1 MSTSSY
7 PGNRGDPQPS
17 AGYPGR
23 ARAQPAVMHRAQP
36 AVTQRAQPVV
46 APNPQ
51 QMNLLRYIWGIS
63 KKMACNS
70 CLLIVFLIA
79 TVPIGFSVWL
89 STRAVLDDEY
99 FQIDCIDPYD
109 DGIAISAPNDLEFDV
124 LLTCTII
131 TTLVLMG
138 VWWLTKRALILPC
151 IYRTAGGVL
160 IITAFASS
168 ALFIHVFWYLNEL
181 NLAFKESSPLDC
193 YIDEH
198 WETAYNDASAGLA
211 VAICVFI
218 FFCNVIYLAFELK
231 ESLVSGDLKLT
242 QEQATLVS
250 FDVIDKLGFSI
261 ATMWNRAL
269 LFRILKGIE
278 PNGESALRDAI
289 ALSISKMISLKRI
302 LNELGVV
309 GHRFIHIVLT
319 DGVDNKSECSL
330 DDIKG
335 FYHKIGSNIGVTNF
349 FKSYFIGID
358 LGPQEKRE
366 LQSIADLAGNTAEL
380 LNCDDAKKLSEIFS
394 HITSSLGIERRVAL
408 NTEETNATGATEE
421 TFYLKRERQK
431 FLVLFDLDAGAS
443 MSGNRW
449 NSLLSALNL
458 FFAKLDESDV
468 IGCVL
473 FNHEAICITGERLTT
488 QMRILSAM
496 TDPDVIRSV
505 LFKK

>member
-89 STRAVLDDEY
+89 STRGVLDDEY

-124 LLTCTII
+124 LFACTII

-181 NLAFKESSPLDC
+181 NFAFYESSPLDC
-193 YIDEH
+193 YIDDQ
-198 WETAYNDASAGLA
+198 WEDAYNGASYGLA
-211 VAICVFI
+211 VGLCVFL
-218 FFCNVIYLAFELK
+218 FLCCVVYLTFKLRK
-231 ESLVSGDLKLT
+231 SFTLGNLKLT
-242 QEQATLVS
+242 QEQAVE
-250 FDVIDKLGFSI
+250 VIDRLGFSI
-261 ATMWNRAL
+261 ATTWNIAMIFTVLQYIQPFGQR
-269 LFRILKGIE
+269 
-278 PNGESALRDAI
+278 ALRDAI
-289 ALSISKMISLKRI
+289 AMSISGMAALKII
-302 LNELGVV
+302 LNKLGVV
-309 GHRFIHIVLT
+309 DHRFIHIVLT
-319 DGVDNKSECSL
+319 DGIDNKSERSL
-330 DDIKG
+330 GDIKG
-335 FYHKIGSNIGVTNF
+335 VYHKFVSDIGDTY
-349 FKSYFIGID
+349 FKSYFIGVE

-394 HITSSLGIERRVAL
+394 HITLSLGIERRVAL

-458 FFAKLDESDV
+458 FFGTLDDSDI

-473 FNHEAICITGERLTT
+473 FN
-488 QMRILSAM
+488 
-496 TDPDVIRSV
+496 
-505 LFKK
+505 

>member
-1 MSTSSY
+1 MS
-7 PGNRGDPQPS
+7 
-17 AGYPGR
+17 GYPGKR
-23 ARAQPAVMHRAQP
+23 SAGSPGSAREMCVHSPSQP
-36 AVTQRAQPVV
+36 AVTKQPH
-46 APNPQ
+46 PQ
-51 QMNLLRYIWGIS
+51 QVNSISSIWAIS
-63 KKMACNS
+63 KKMVCCS
-70 CLLIVFLIA
+70 CLWIVSIIA
-79 TVPIGFSVWL
+79 TLPIGFMVSSSAKDIL
-89 STRAVLDDEY
+89 LDDED
-99 FQIDCIDPYD
+99 FRVNCIDPYD

-335 FYHKIGSNIGVTNF
+335 FYHKIGSNIGVTIF

-394 HITSSLGIERRVAL
+394 HITLSLGIEKRVAL
-408 NTEETNATGATEE
+408 NTDGTDAEE
-421 TFYLKRERQK
+421 TFYLKEERER
-431 FLVLFDLDAGAS
+431 FLVLLDLDMSSS
-443 MSGNRW
+443 MRGTR
-449 NSLLSALNL
+449 
-458 FFAKLDESDV
+458 
-468 IGCVL
+468 
-473 FNHEAICITGERLTT
+473 
-488 QMRILSAM
+488 
-496 TDPDVIRSV
+496 
-505 LFKK
+505 